1 MENQNIIKKE
11 TNFVYVLDRYTNKN
25 IKVLDINES
34 IKTELKVGDKIV
46 YSMDDNHQK
55 PSIWIYIWHDIDT
68 DRIWHFTKILKWEE
82 MEFFEEQNKFALK
95 IFPLFKKKFKQEFKN
110 SIPVTARFHIYLD
123 QLYFYFYSEER
134 YIFTDFVRKLREKI
148 WKNIFL
154 FQVGARD
161 MVKMD
166 PRTNFLPCGAD
177 GIIPMHCKTTLPLP
191 SIEMENLILQHLEW
205 RDIERLKWR
214 CGKLKC
220 SLIYELDIYKEES
233 KKYPPKWSEVKYIK
247 SNIDWIATSYNIMTW
262 DVTIR
267 TKEWEVLKVPTW
279 ELKITKF
286 PDPRIKTDEEKELE
300 KIRSEIEW

>member
-1 MENQNIIKKE
+1 MENQNTIKKE
-11 TNFVYVLDRYTNKN
+11 DNFIYALDRYTNKN
-25 IKVLDINES
+25 IKVLGINET
-34 IKTELKVGDKIV
+34 IKKELKVWDRVV
-46 YSMDDNHQK
+46 YSMEDNHQK

-82 MEFFEEQNKFALK
+82 KEFFEEQNKFALK
-95 IFPLFKKKFKQEFKN
+95 IFPLFKKKFKEEFKN

-148 WKNIFL
+148 GKNIFL
-154 FQVGARD
+154 FQVWARD

-166 PRTNFLPCGAD
+166 PRTDFFPCGAD

-220 SLIYELDIYKEES
+220 SLIYELDIYREES
-233 KKYPPKWSEVKYIK
+233 KKYPPKWSEVKYVK
-247 SNIDWIATSYNIMTW
+247 SNIDGIATSYNIMTW
-262 DVTIR
+262 DVTVR
-267 TKEWEVLKVPTW
+267 TKDGEVFRVPTW
-279 ELKITKF
+279 ELKITKL
-286 PDPRIKTDEEKELE
+286 PDTTIITDSTD
-300 KIRSEIEW
+300 IQDCRCTDMDG

>member
-1 MENQNIIKKE
+1 MENQNPIKKE

-25 IKVLDINES
+25 IKVLGINENV
-34 IKTELKVGDKIV
+34 KTELKAGDKIV
-46 YSMDDNHQK
+46 YTMEDNHQK
-55 PSIWIYIWHDIDT
+55 PSIWIYLWHDIET
-68 DRIWHFTKILKWEE
+68 DRIWHFTKILQWEE
-82 MEFFEEQNKFALK
+82 KEFFEEQNQFALK

-154 FQVGARD
+154 FQVWARD

-166 PRTNFLPCGAD
+166 PRTDILPCGAD

-205 RDIERLKWR
+205 RDIERLKGR

-233 KKYPPKWSEVKYIK
+233 KKYPPKWSEVKYVK

-262 DVTIR
+262 DVTVR
-267 TKEWEVLKVPTW
+267 TKDGEVFRVPTG
-279 ELKITKF
+279 ELKITKL
-286 PDPRIKTDEEKELE
+286 PDPKIKTDEEKELE
-300 KIRSEIEW
+300 KIRSQIEW